1 MSRPGGNPDIAEH
14 GFKPKED
21 WRGSCTERMT
31 LRMPPEMK
39 QAIKDENVEDWQEIC
54 RRAIAS
60 HLGWEVPT
68 DPIS

>member
-1 MSRPGGNPDIAEH
+1 MPRPGGNPDIAEY

-39 QAIKDENVEDWQEIC
+39 QAIKDQDVKEWQEVC
-54 RRAIAS
+54 RRAIAA
-60 HLGWEVPT
+60 HLGWDVPT